1 LTTKDEDVIA
11 AEADARLDEFFSED
25 EWQADGDEAS
35 TDSDDDS
42 GIKELKALILSLDW
56 EITDQIMDKLKSE
69 LDKLKVQWEGDP
81 VLITFLSLLG
91 NLGKYISKKKAE
103 SHPDS
108 VTLLQD
114 SYKDLERVLNMKGMD
129 AESKKQIVM
138 ADVNRFKKLQQEIA
152 AGKTGTAPQPAA
164 DKTPEQALEPEPE
177 QVSEPEQAL
186 EPEPEQVSEP
196 EQALE
201 PEPEQAPEPKP
212 SKVGVAYETSAT
224 EAPGGEALP
233 ESAAAAES
241 IKDNQALVSVLERV
255 ITSINELNDT
265 ILSQSAVLLA
275 QIKADKDD

>member
-186 EPEPEQVSEP
+186 EPEPEQ
-196 EQALE
+196 
-201 PEPEQAPEPKP
+201 APEPKP